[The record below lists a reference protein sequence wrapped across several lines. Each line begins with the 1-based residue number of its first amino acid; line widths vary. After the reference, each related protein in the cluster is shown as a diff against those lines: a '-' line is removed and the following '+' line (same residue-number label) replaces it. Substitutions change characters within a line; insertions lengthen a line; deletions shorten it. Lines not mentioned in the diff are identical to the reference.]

1 MSNRMRM
8 FPRPKFIYVS
18 PWLLAAATGLLVLIV
33 VTFALSNIRREKRL
47 MTNALLQKAD
57 TLMRVIHS
65 GARASYIADLRR
77 GNWNIEPWYE
87 HVQRVIDHLTDDPDI
102 RFLALVDSEGRI
114 IAHSNRDLRGQQST
128 FRLPENLRP
137 DRIGENT
144 LVYQVLT
151 TRKDGRIFEAFRS
164 FVPYRPVMPPM
175 PFRFFGKRFRNEK
188 EQGLSEAGPFTRFH
202 DQDGNDTRQHY
213 YVAVGLDMQAY
224 DRTLRR
230 LRFQILMLSLAML
243 LVGVGG
249 WLSLAAVQGYRVSQ
263 QTLAEIQAF
272 TGLLIARLPVGIIAT
287 DRKGRVTT
295 WNRAATRMLGVEAD
309 GAIGREPDEVLPG
322 ELKTFFS
329 PAAEEH
335 PQGEEQGREAEVRIC
350 VNGSEVVLIC
360 YLIAI
365 RDKKNNYMGQVL
377 LLSDVTELKAMEKEM
392 RQNERLAAVGRMA
405 AGVAHEVR
413 NPLSSVKGL
422 ALLLKEKFA
431 SSSRESEMA
440 TLLVREVER
449 MNRTISELLSFAR
462 PATLDLAPVALE
474 DLLHQSVRLIGA
486 DAASDAIVTIV
497 DIEEDLPP
505 VMADRD
511 RLNQVFINIMLN
523 AVQSMEKGG
532 ELRVS
537 ARTLTREAGVEV
549 TIADTGCGMD
559 RETLEQVFYPYFT
572 TRQGGTGIG
581 LAISQKIISD
591 HGGTIRMESEPGR
604 GTVVTIELPLRF
616 AAVQQR
622 CNQEP
627 GP

>member
-1 MSNRMRM
+1 M

-33 VTFALSNIRREKRL
+33 VTFALSNIQREKRL

-102 RFLALVDSEGRI
+102 RFLALVDSKGRI
-114 IAHSNRDLRGQQST
+114 IAHSNRELRGEQST
-128 FRLPENLRP
+128 FRLPEALRP
-137 DRIGENT
+137 ERIDEGT
-144 LVYQVLT
+144 LVYQVLA
-151 TRKDGRIFEAFRS
+151 TRKEGRIFEAFRL
-164 FVPYRPVMPPM
+164 FVPYRPIMPPM
-175 PFRFFGKRFRNEK
+175 PLRFFGKRSRTGEGF
-188 EQGLSEAGPFTRFH
+188 GLPGTGPHSRFH
-202 DQDGNDTRQHY
+202 DLAIDGSRQRY
-213 YVAVGLDMQAY
+213 YVAVGLDMRAY
-224 DRTLRR
+224 DRTLSR

-249 WLSLAAVQGYRVSQ
+249 WLSLAAVQGYRISQ

-287 DRKGRVTT
+287 DRKGRLTT
-295 WNRAATRMLGVEAD
+295 WNQAAARILGVSAD
-309 GAIGREPDEVLPG
+309 EAIGKEPATVLPDELKGFFTGAGGGQESGGEPG
-322 ELKTFFS
+322 DDR
-329 PAAEEH
+329 
-335 PQGEEQGREAEVRIC
+335 GREAEVRVC
-350 VNGSEVVLIC
+350 VHGCEVALIC

-365 RDKKNNYMGQVL
+365 RDRENSYMGQVL

-422 ALLLKEKFA
+422 ALLLKDKFA
-431 SSSRESEMA
+431 STSRESEMA

-474 DLLHQSVRLIGA
+474 ELLRQSVRLIEA
-486 DAASDAIVTIV
+486 DAASDAIVTTMA
-497 DIEEDLPP
+497 IEEGLPP

-523 AVQSMEKGG
+523 AVQSMEQGG
-532 ELRVS
+532 ELRVA
-537 ARTLTREAGVEV
+537 ARTLAGGGGVEV

-559 RETLEQVFYPYFT
+559 RETMEQVFFPYFT
-572 TRQGGTGIG
+572 TREGGTGIG

-604 GTVVTIELPLRF
+604 GTLVSIELPLGPAR
-616 AAVQQR
+616 VRQ
-622 CNQEP
+622 CNGQGE
-627 GP
+627 GS

>member
-1 MSNRMRM
+1 MHNRMRM

-18 PWLLAAATGLLVLIV
+18 PWLFAAATGLLVLIV

-102 RFLALVDSEGRI
+102 RFLALVDARGRI

-128 FRLPENLRP
+128 FRLPDNLRP

-144 LVYQVLT
+144 LVYQVFT
-151 TRKDGRIFEAFRS
+151 TRNDGRIFEAFRS
-164 FVPYRPVMPPM
+164 FIPYRPIMPPM
-175 PFRFFGKRFRNEK
+175 PLRFFGKQFRSEGNR
-188 EQGLSEAGPFTRFH
+188 GLPGSGPFARFH
-202 DQDGNDTRQHY
+202 NQDTGNTRQQY
-213 YVAVGLDMQAY
+213 YVAVGLDMRAF
-224 DRTLRR
+224 DRTLSR
-230 LRFQILMLSLAML
+230 LRFQIFMLSLAML
-243 LVGVGG
+243 LVGAGG
-249 WLSLAAVQGYRVSQ
+249 WLSLAAVQGYRISQ

-287 DRKGRVTT
+287 DRKGRLTT
-295 WNRAATRMLGVEAD
+295 WNRAAARILGVSAEE
-309 GAIGREPDEVLPG
+309 AIGKEPEVVLPDA
-322 ELKTFFS
+322 LKTFFS
-329 PAAEEH
+329 PVTKEGGN
-335 PQGEEQGREAEVRIC
+335 GEDGSREAEVRIC
-350 VNGSEVVLIC
+350 IHGSEVALIC

-365 RDKKNNYMGQVL
+365 RDKEDRFMGQVL
-377 LLSDVTELKAMEKEM
+377 LLSDVTELKALEKEM

-422 ALLLKEKFA
+422 ALLLKDKFA
-431 SSSRESEMA
+431 DTSRESEMA

-462 PATLDLAPVALE
+462 PATLDLAPVGLDE
-474 DLLHQSVRLIGA
+474 LLRQSVRLIEA
-486 DAASDAIVTIV
+486 DAASDAIVTTI
-497 DIEEDLPP
+497 DIEEGLPP

-511 RLNQVFINIMLN
+511 RLNQVIINIMLN
-523 AVQSMEKGG
+523 AVQSMEQGG
-532 ELRVS
+532 ELRVGCR
-537 ARTLTREAGVEV
+537 AVAGGDVIEV

-572 TRQGGTGIG
+572 TRKGGTGIG

-591 HGGTIRMESEPGR
+591 HGGTIRMESTPGQ
-604 GTVVTIELPLRF
+604 GTVVTIELPLDSGEESG
-616 AAVQQR
+616 R
-622 CNQEP
+622 CDQDTST
-627 GP
+627 